1 MKQFIQKLVEE
12 KDLTEK
18 ESERAME
25 TIMSGK
31 ATDAQIGSFLTALR
45 MKGETATEI
54 AAFARVMRKFSRKI
68 TPGVDE
74 TLVDVCGTGGDEI
87 KTFNISTTSMFI
99 VAATGIPV
107 AKHGNRAITSG
118 CGSADVLEE
127 LGVNL
132 NLEFEKIGEG
142 IEEVGIGFMFAPAH
156 HSAMKYVMPA
166 RRELGVRTVF
176 NILGPLTN
184 PANASAQLMGVFD
197 PNLSE
202 KLAEVFRLLGLK
214 HAMVVHGEPG
224 LDEISTLGETKITEL
239 KDNRIKTYVV
249 KPEDFGLVRVKAED
263 LSGGDKIRN
272 ARILTNILKGEDRGP
287 KRDIVLLNAAAGIV
301 VGDKAGSLGEGLEM
315 VRDVLDSGKAY
326 EKLNEFIGFTKQ
338 ENFP

>member
-1 MKQFIQKLVEE
+1 MKEFIQKLVEG
-12 KDLTEK
+12 KDLTAEGSEK
-18 ESERAME
+18 AME
-25 TIMSGK
+25 SIMSGN

-54 AAFARVMRKFSRKI
+54 AAFARVMRKFSQKI
-68 TPGVDE
+68 TPRVDE

-87 KTFNISTTSMFI
+87 KTFNISTASMFI
-99 VAATGIPV
+99 VAAAGIPV
-107 AKHGNRAITSG
+107 AKHGNRAITSS

-132 NLEFEKIGEG
+132 NLEFEKIRRG

-156 HSAMKYVMPA
+156 HSAMRYVMPA

-184 PANASAQLMGVFD
+184 PANASAQLMGVFNPD
-197 PNLSE
+197 LTE

-224 LDEISTLGETKITEL
+224 LDEISTLGESKITEL
-239 KDNRIKTYVV
+239 KEDRIETYVV
-249 KPEDFGLVRVKAED
+249 KPEDFDLVRVKAED
-263 LSGGDKIRN
+263 LSGGDKTRN

-301 VGDKAGSLGEGLEM
+301 VGDKAGSLGEGFEM
-315 VRDVLDSGKAY
+315 ARDVLDSGKAY
-326 EKLNEFIGFTKQ
+326 EKLNEFIGFTK
-338 ENFP
+338 